1 MPRQALWGKS
11 KIVTVGGATFRVPA
25 ARRFSKKELRALAA
39 QSKAMRSYAIRK
51 LLGLCR
57 CGKEKICA
65 ESESLG
71 TKCLLKARREK
82 RRATGVVKPYKK
94 D

>member
-11 KIVTVGGATFRVPA
+11 KIVVVDKAEFRVPA
-25 ARRFSKKELRALAA
+25 SRRFTKRELRELAA
-39 QSKAMRSYAIRK
+39 LTKASRSLRIRK

-57 CGKEKICA
+57 CGKEKICD
-65 ESESLG
+65 ESENLG
-71 TKCLLKARREK
+71 TKCLLKARRAK
-82 RRATGVVKPYKK
+82 RVATGVTKPYKK